1 MVSPTEHSLVNTC
14 LLQKTTCKLDM
25 YRMYQLQLHKRF
37 YIQYAFWSRT
47 TILCGLARDQ
57 RSLWF
62 CQEQTKLIL
71 CYFYLLYPLWPV
83 LKLEELKAK
92 SNTRGC
98 KATMLTGTFSSLL
111 LVPRSLY
118 SGKKNRKKS
127 IVLSSTKIASLHL
140 IGVIIKATSPQL
152 VSSQDLD

>member
-1 MVSPTEHSLVNTC
+1 MASPIEHCLVNT
-14 LLQKTTCKLDM
+14 
-25 YRMYQLQLHKRF
+25 RSLHKTMCKTWHVRDVSVT
-37 YIQYAFWSRT
+37 ITQSRT
-47 TILCGLARDQ
+47 TILCGPARDQ

-62 CQEQTKLIL
+62 CQEQTKLIF

-98 KATMLTGTFSSLL
+98 KATMLARTFSSLS

-118 SGKKNRKKS
+118 SEKKNSKKS

>member
-1 MVSPTEHSLVNTC
+1 MASPIEHCLVNT
-14 LLQKTTCKLDM
+14 
-25 YRMYQLQLHKRF
+25 RSLHKT
-37 YIQYAFWSRT
+37 ICKTWHVPDVSVTITQSRT
-47 TILCGLARDQ
+47 TILCGPPRDQ

-98 KATMLTGTFSSLL
+98 KATMLARTFSSLL
-111 LVPRSLY
+111 LVPHSLY
-118 SGKKNRKKS
+118 SGKKNSKKINS
-127 IVLSSTKIASLHL
+127 TFVDKDSLPAPHRGYNKSYESSACKFTGFRLTVEA
-140 IGVIIKATSPQL
+140 
-152 VSSQDLD
+152 

>member
-1 MVSPTEHSLVNTC
+1 
-14 LLQKTTCKLDM
+14 
-25 YRMYQLQLHKRF
+25 
-37 YIQYAFWSRT
+37 
-47 TILCGLARDQ
+47 
-57 RSLWF
+57 
-62 CQEQTKLIL
+62 
-71 CYFYLLYPLWPV
+71 
-83 LKLEELKAK
+83 
-92 SNTRGC
+92 
-98 KATMLTGTFSSLL
+98 MLTGTFSSLL